1 MAENVSSSTPHET
14 PRGAATAGT
23 SPEPERRV
31 WTTDQLLGQER
42 EVLIQH
48 GDDVYRL
55 RITRHGK
62 LILYK

>member
-1 MAENVSSSTPHET
+1 MVDQPYPAPQDPSNDAPAPLGR
-14 PRGAATAGT
+14 PRDD
-23 SPEPERRV
+23 RQI
-31 WTTDQLLGQER
+31 WTTEQLLGKHR

>member
-1 MAENVSSSTPHET
+1 MAEQKMSSTTSSSP
-14 PRGAATAGT
+14 
-23 SPEPERRV
+23 PEPAPSGDSGTDARV
-31 WTTDQLLGQER
+31 WNSLELLGESR

-48 GDDVYRL
+48 GDELYRL